1 MLFNTQTLPLIG
13 YALMVVTLV
22 ACDDDGPEPYDR
34 DFNIPRTEA
43 FAESLSTYGLFEGPI
58 DALKPVAGI
67 ELYELSSE
75 LFTDY
80 AYKQRLVKVPQG
92 GVVMR
97 AVDGKLFYPEGTIL
111 VKTFYYP
118 EDMRTADGPRRII
131 ETRLLV
137 LREGMWNVATY
148 LWNEAQTEATL
159 LLKGSTTQVSWID
172 ETGLTRST
180 TYAVPHEGECVTCH
194 QSNGVTTYIGP
205 SERNL
210 NRSVTRGGEELNQLE
225 HFTSVGIF
233 STEDWAAT
241 PKVPNYKDTSVAL
254 EERGRA
260 YLHANCGHCHQPGAW
275 DESADEDL
283 DLRYGTALGATGLTK
298 ETNAVRRLF
307 QSGEMPY
314 LGTTM
319 LHDEGVELV
328 LSFLQTL

>member
-1 MLFNTQTLPLIG
+1 MLFNNKTLRVMG
-13 YALMVVTLV
+13 WAVMVATLV
-22 ACDDDGPEPYDR
+22 ACEDDGPEPYDL

-43 FAESLSTYGLFEGPI
+43 FAENLSTYGLFESPLA
-58 DALKPVAGI
+58 ALKPAAGS

-80 AYKQRLVKVPQG
+80 AYKQRLVKVPAG
-92 GVVMR
+92 GVVTR
-97 AVDGKLFYPEGTIL
+97 AADGKLVYPEGTIL

-118 EDMRTADGPRRII
+118 EDMRVADGPRHII

-137 LREGMWNVATY
+137 LREGTWNVATY

-159 LLKGSTTQVSWID
+159 SLKGSTTEVSWID
-172 ETGLTRST
+172 ETGQARST

-210 NRSVTRGGEELNQLE
+210 NRAVTRGGEELNQLAY
-225 HFTSVGIF
+225 FASVGIF
-233 STEDWAAT
+233 PAEDWASS

-260 YLHANCGHCHQPGAW
+260 YLHANCAHCHRPGAW
-275 DESADEDL
+275 DESADEGL
-283 DLRYGTALGATGLTK
+283 DLRYGTALSATGLA
-298 ETNAVRRLF
+298 EEANAARRLL

-319 LHDEGVELV
+319 LHAEGVELL